1 MKKLVLLLTIL
12 YSISSFAQLGTKL
25 VINEIDYDQPSTD
38 TAEFIELK
46 NIDTAKINLNGWKI
60 RLVNGASSNAV
71 IYDSIILPAY
81 LLDSAKYFVIC
92 GDSTKV
98 KNCNYQI
105 SPSSNLIQ
113 NGSPDAIALY
123 NPLGTLID
131 VVSYEGTTVNGY
143 TEGTGTTAQDNNS
156 NLNEG
161 LSRYP
166 DGTDTNNN
174 DNDFSL
180 RCITPGAKNI
190 AANSGCNLLT
200 TDKTQISNPQ
210 TEIYPNPFTN
220 KINYSGTAMVKQI
233 IVYDVLGNVV
243 KKSNPQNNSGDLEI
257 NHIPTGIYFISI
269 ETEYT
274 TFSMKLIKE

>member
-1 MKKLVLLLTIL
+1 MRKILLLLTIL
-12 YSISSFAQLGTKL
+12 CSITSFAQLGTKL
-25 VINEIDYDQPSTD
+25 VINEVDYDQPGTD

-46 NIDTAKINLNGWKI
+46 NIDTAKIDLNGWKI

-71 IYDSIILPAY
+71 IYDSIILPFY
-81 LLDSAKYFVIC
+81 LLDTAKYFVIC

-98 KNCNYQI
+98 KNCNYQV
-105 SPSSNLIQ
+105 SPSTNLIQ

-123 NPLGTLID
+123 HQSGTLMD
-131 VVSYEGTTVNGY
+131 VLSYEGTTVNGY
-143 TEGTGTTAQDNNS
+143 VEGTGTTAQDNN
-156 NLNEG
+156 NNINEG

-180 RCITPGAKNI
+180 RCITPGAKNT
-190 AANSGCNLLT
+190 AANTGCNLIT
-200 TDKTQISNPQ
+200 ATKNQIVNPQ

-233 IVYDVLGNVV
+233 VVYDVLGNVV
-243 KKSNPQNNSGDLEI
+243 KKSNPQNTGGEIEI
-257 NHIPTGIYFISI
+257 NHIPVGIYFVSI

-274 TFSMKLIKE
+274 TFSKKLIKE